1 MDFDEF
7 VEKAELYDNIAKDPI
22 QIVDGISIESMD
34 TNSKKQ
40 GQVISKAKTY
50 LRKEEKKS
58 KKSKSEQYL
67 SEITELLDELKD
79 LDKMLALT
87 SKQTIMEKDKK
98 RKNQEINA
106 KMKKIEGLMQK

>member
-50 LRKEEKKS
+50 LRKEEKS
-58 KKSKSEQYL
+58 KKSQSEQYL